1 MKKYKVGFWKR
12 EKSKL
17 ALSDRGSYYN
27 EDEWQEEYDHDFYYD
42 STEKGNDESDA
53 TDNDYSLSESDYS
66 STNDELYEAIG
77 KIILGQD
84 KGTQNDIKCK
94 MSEYNLQNDFSSS
107 FAITSLP
114 VFQNML
120 KRMLSINSVIDSFI

>member
-1 MKKYKVGFWKR
+1 M
-12 EKSKL
+12 
-17 ALSDRGSYYN
+17 SDRGSYYN
-27 EDEWQEEYDHDFYYD
+27 EDEWQEEYDHEFYYD